1 MIDFLKFNDDIS
13 DEMLAAYIDGNATN
27 KETEVIESSLEKDS
41 LLSEA
46 IDITNDYMENK
57 DDLALL
63 ELDSNDNYDISYDL
77 HSVDDDDAN
86 DIIEQDTEENN
97 IINIHHMKPLFSY
110 YGANNASQM
119 GSGAKAATEIFG
131 EPGNGSEGQTYV
143 EIWQGYD
150 STCAIRSQQ
159 IILRDYGIDIPQE
172 ALMELAES
180 NGWYSGDGGTPMGCV
195 GYILQ
200 TAGVGVHQQMDC
212 TVYDL
217 INELSQGHRIIVGVD
232 SGELWS
238 QRNGSFTD
246 KAKEFFEDLFHG
258 QEGAD
263 HALIVAG
270 IEVNPN
276 DPSDIT
282 VVLTDP
288 GTGDLRIEYSWDDF
302 RDAWEDS
309 SCFMVATNTPAL
321 YQYDENRG
329 MMVPSNFAYNEF
341 IENNSY
347 PLSPSDIY
355 VPEGYLSAHYEDGHV
370 DSVGFD
376 NEGHEVVYDDFR
388 TAYDTA
394 GRDDMGQFDMEAFVE
409 AMEELFGDDEEMFDN
424 EL

>member
-13 DEMLAAYIDGNATN
+13 DEMLAAYIDGNATIE
-27 KETEVIESSLEKDS
+27 ETELIESSLKMDS
-41 LLSEA
+41 LISET
-46 IDITNDYMENK
+46 IDISNDY
-57 DDLALL
+57 
-63 ELDSNDNYDISYDL
+63 S
-77 HSVDDDDAN
+77 
-86 DIIEQDTEENN
+86 IIENIDALDLYEENLFEKMN
-97 IINIHHMKPLFSY
+97 FAQPLDEDTIVDYVIHEEDKHDINIHHMKPLFSY
-110 YGANNASQM
+110 YGANNASEL

-172 ALMELAES
+172 VLMELAES

-232 SGELWS
+232 SGELWA
-238 QRNGSFTD
+238 QRSGSLVE

-258 QEGAD
+258 QQGAD

-288 GTGDLRIEYSWDDF
+288 GTGDLRIEYSWDEF

-309 SCFMVATNTPAL
+309 DCFMVATNTPAP
-321 YQYDENRG
+321 YQYDESRG
-329 MMVPSNFAYNEF
+329 MMVPSNIAVDSF

-347 PLSPSDIY
+347 QLSPSDIY
-355 VPEGYLSAHYEDGHV
+355 VPEGYLSAHYDEGHV
-370 DSVGFD
+370 DFVGFD
-376 NEGHEVVYDDFR
+376 NLGNAVSYDDFSNKFS
-388 TAYDTA
+388 TA
-394 GRDDMGQFDMEAFVE
+394 GRDENGMFDRDVFI
-409 AMEELFGDDEEMFDN
+409 EEMDDLYGDDDDEIFDD
-424 EL
+424 EQ